1 MILLLLLILFNLTYQ
16 KEKGKSLE
24 FFYQEGR
31 ISDMYIPPHEAFGE
45 RIYFTLQSNGN
56 YLYETH
62 KFEPLNYDIMETEH
76 LSFGGKPCMIIK
88 AKHKIQFKSY
98 RKESGYDSIPLT
110 TFITNCSQSDLMN
123 KPGVSLAYYIKEK
136 QQSYIDKLVSEGII
150 TKREFSL
157 ISFPSG
163 EPQGVL
169 IIGDINSS
177 HIKIEDKRYLEC
189 KIDSQWGCNFDSVT
203 FDKYLKVTYK
213 NNYPIYFE
221 VNSQIIVPVS
231 FLEFIKENYL
241 KEEFQIGKCIYEK
254 NIEGLYIRCKG
265 IFVLN
270 TLPSIIYFYSN
281 NTAIQIPIYDFIR
294 KGSTNTFSYLEFYG
308 IDIKYWILNE
318 RILGFFNTLFSYDNK
333 TVTLYSDE
341 FILKTDKPNIVD
353 PFFTINY
360 IFLYTLVSLFIGIII
375 LSIQIE
381 TCIIIKLRPN

>member
-1 MILLLLLILFNLTYQ
+1 MITLLLSILLYLTYQ

-31 ISDMYIPPHEAFGE
+31 LNDMYIPPHGAYGE
-45 RIYFTLQSNGN
+45 RIYYTLQSNAN

-62 KFEPLNYDIMETEH
+62 NFEPSNFDIMETEH
-76 LSFGGKPCMIIK
+76 LSFAGKPCMIIK
-88 AKHKIQFKSY
+88 ARHKIQFKSY

-123 KPGVSLAYYIKEK
+123 KPGVSLAYHIKEK
-136 QQSYIDKLVSEGII
+136 QQSYIDRLMEEGII
-150 TKREFSL
+150 KKREFAF
-157 ISFPSG
+157 IPFPFG
-163 EPQGVL
+163 EPQGIL

-189 KIDSQWGCNFDSVT
+189 KIESQWGCNFEIVT
-203 FDKYLKVTYK
+203 FDKHRKVSYRNTF
-213 NNYPIYFE
+213 PIYFE

-231 FLEFIKENYL
+231 FLEFIKETYL
-241 KEEFQIGKCIYEK
+241 KEEFQKGKCVYEK
-254 NIEGLYIRCKG
+254 NIEGLYIKCNG
-265 IFVLN
+265 IFVLY

-294 KGSTNTFSYLEFYG
+294 KGSTNSFSYLEFYG
-308 IDIKYWILNE
+308 IDINYWILNE
-318 RILGFFNTLFSYDNK
+318 RILGFFHTVFSYDNK

-341 FILKTDKPNIVD
+341 FIIKTDNPNTVD
-353 PFFTINY
+353 PVFTIYN
-360 IFLYTLVSLFIGIII
+360 IILYTLVLLFIGIII

-381 TCIIIKLRPN
+381 RIIIKLRPN